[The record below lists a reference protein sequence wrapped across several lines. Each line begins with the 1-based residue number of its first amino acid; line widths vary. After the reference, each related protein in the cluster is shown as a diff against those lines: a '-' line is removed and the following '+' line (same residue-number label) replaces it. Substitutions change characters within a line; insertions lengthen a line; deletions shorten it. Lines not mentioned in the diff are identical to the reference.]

1 MKMKLTVVQPFGGR
15 AIGDE
20 ITDEAEV
27 KRVLASEQVGFV
39 VQVVVDAPA
48 VSYVPVKPAK

>member
-1 MKMKLTVVQPFGGR
+1 MKVKLTVIQPFGGR

-39 VQVVVDAPA
+39 VQVAVDAPA
-48 VSYVPVKPAK
+48 VPAVPVKSAK